1 MENRRILGL
10 DPGTQ
15 IMGYGLIEGDPPK
28 ALAWGTF
35 VAPRK
40 SLGQRLFFLYRR
52 LEELLDKYSPQEAAV
67 EEPFVFVARNPRSA
81 IAVGQAQALAFLAC
95 AGRGIP
101 IRSYLPTRVKAAVAG
116 YGRGGKEQVQEM
128 IRLQLGLAE
137 APGPDAAD
145 ALAVALCHLY
155 HTRRQELIGEE

>member
-28 ALAWGTF
+28 VLAWGTF
-35 VAPRK
+35 IAPHRP
-40 SLGQRLFFLYRR
+40 LGERLLFIYKG
-52 LEELLDKYSPQEAAV
+52 LEELLDKHSPDEAAV
-67 EEPFVFVARNPRSA
+67 EEPFVAKNPRSA

-101 IRSYLPTRVKAAVAG
+101 VHSYPPTQVKGAVAG
-116 YGRGGKEQVQEM
+116 YGRGEKEQVQEM
-128 IRLQLGLAE
+128 VRLQLGLE
-137 APGPDAAD
+137 ETPGPDAAD

-155 HTRRQELIGEE
+155 HSRRQELIGER

>member
-1 MENRRILGL
+1 MEAIRIVGL

-28 ALAWGTF
+28 VLAYGAFT
-35 VAPRK
+35 APRRPI
-40 SLGQRLFFLYRR
+40 GERLLSIYRR
-52 LEELLDKYSPQEAAV
+52 LEELLEKYSPQETAV
-67 EEPFVFVARNPRSA
+67 EEPFVAENPRSA

-101 IRSYLPTRVKAAVAG
+101 IHSYSPTRVKGAVAG
-116 YGRGGKEQVQEM
+116 YGRGEKGQVQEM
-128 IRLQLGLAE
+128 VRLQLGLEE
-137 APGPDAAD
+137 APGQDAAD

-155 HTRRQELIGEE
+155 YSRQRALTGEK

>member
-1 MENRRILGL
+1 MGNRRILGL

-28 ALAWGTF
+28 VLAWGAFT
-35 VAPRK
+35 APRRP
-40 SLGQRLFFLYRR
+40 LGERLLFIYKG
-52 LEELLDKYSPQEAAV
+52 LEELLEKYSPQEAAV
-67 EEPFVFVARNPRSA
+67 EGPFVAKNPRSA

-95 AGRGIP
+95 AERGIP
-101 IRSYLPTRVKAAVAG
+101 IHSYPPTQVKGAVAG
-116 YGRGGKEQVQEM
+116 YGRGEKEQVQEM
-128 IRLQLGLAE
+128 VRLQLGLQE

-155 HTRRQELIGEE
+155 YSRQQELIGEK

>member
-1 MENRRILGL
+1 MEAIRIVGL

-28 ALAWGTF
+28 VLAYGAFT
-35 VAPRK
+35 APRRPIAE
-40 SLGQRLFFLYRR
+40 RLLFIYRR
-52 LEELLDKYSPQEAAV
+52 LEELLEKHSPQEAAV
-67 EEPFVFVARNPRSA
+67 EEPFVAENPRSA

-101 IRSYLPTRVKAAVAG
+101 IRSYSPTQVKGAVAG
-116 YGRGGKEQVQEM
+116 YGRSEKGQVQEM
-128 IRLQLGLAE
+128 VRLQLGLEE
-137 APGPDAAD
+137 APGQDAAD

-155 HTRRQELIGEE
+155 YSRHGAATGQK

>member
-1 MENRRILGL
+1 MGNRRILGL

-15 IMGYGLIEGDPPK
+15 IMGYGLIEGDPPE
-28 ALAWGTF
+28 ALAWGAFT
-35 VAPRK
+35 APRRP
-40 SLGQRLFFLYRR
+40 LGERLLFIYKG
-52 LEELLDKYSPQEAAV
+52 LEELLEKYSPQEAAV
-67 EEPFVFVARNPRSA
+67 EGPFVAKNPRSA

-101 IRSYLPTRVKAAVAG
+101 VRSYLPTRVKAAVAG

-128 IRLQLGLAE
+128 IRLQLGLEE

-155 HTRRQELIGEE
+155 YSRQQELIGEK

>member
-28 ALAWGTF
+28 ALAWGAFT
-35 VAPRK
+35 APRK
-40 SLGQRLFFLYRR
+40 PLGERLLFLYKK
-52 LEELLDKYSPQEAAV
+52 LEELLDKQSPVEAAV
-67 EEPFVFVARNPRSA
+67 EEPFVFLARNPRSA
-81 IAVGQAQALAFLAC
+81 IAVGQAQALAFMAC

-101 IRSYLPTRVKAAVAG
+101 IRSYLPTKVKNAVAG
-116 YGRGGKEQVQEM
+116 YGRGEKAQVQQM
-128 IRLQLGLAE
+128 IKLQLGLE
-137 APGPDAAD
+137 ETPGPDAAD

>member
-10 DPGTQ
+10 DPGTHV
-15 IMGYGLIEGDPPK
+15 MGYGLIEGDPPR
-28 ALAWGTF
+28 ALTWGTF

-40 SLGQRLFFLYRR
+40 SLGQRLFFLYTK
-52 LEELLDKYSPQEAAV
+52 LEKLLREYSPGEAAV
-67 EEPFVFVARNPRSA
+67 EEPFVARNPRSA

-101 IRSYLPTRVKAAVAG
+101 IRSYLPTRVKDAVAG
-116 YGRGGKEQVQEM
+116 YGRGEKEQVQEVV
-128 IRLQLGLAE
+128 RLQLGLEETPAS
-137 APGPDAAD
+137 DAAD

-155 HTRRQELIGEE
+155 HSRRQEVLGER

>member
-28 ALAWGTF
+28 VLAWGAFT
-35 VAPRK
+35 APHRP
-40 SLGQRLFFLYRR
+40 LGERLLFIYKG
-52 LEELLDKYSPQEAAV
+52 LEELLDKHSPDEAAV
-67 EEPFVFVARNPRSA
+67 EEPFVAENPRSA

-101 IRSYLPTRVKAAVAG
+101 VRCYPPTQVKGAVSG
-116 YGRGGKEQVQEM
+116 YGRGEKGQVQEM
-128 IRLQLGLAE
+128 VRLQLGLE
-137 APGPDAAD
+137 ETPSPDAAD

-155 HTRRQELIGEE
+155 HSRRQELIGER